1 MRRSNKAS
9 STSKKKRTT
18 HLDLPS
24 HDNDGSSKVKKR
36 KSASSKSTIAVAV
49 LCGIAALG
57 TLFFVS
63 NKVFQA
69 SKGQPKSISGSHSL
83 PHRKRGMEQKNSLLP
98 PDSIYRTKIQDI
110 HGDWQELSQYAG
122 SVR

>member
-9 STSKKKRTT
+9 SKKRTT

-24 HDNDGSSKVKKR
+24 HDDSSKVKKH
-36 KSASSKSTIAVAV
+36 KSASSNKSTVAVAV

-57 TLFFVS
+57 TLLYVS
-63 NKVFQA
+63 NKA
-69 SKGQPKSISGSHSL
+69 SKAQPNNISGSHSL